1 MGRNACEQTPTKLW
15 YAVAFVHPW
24 PAMGAACAGKKQEF
38 TGTDLAAG
46 AGPPRGLRPD
56 CSISN
61 DLQASTTAG
70 AAYVPSVLLQ
80 CVIVS

>member
-1 MGRNACEQTPTKLW
+1 VAGDGRGLRGQN
-15 YAVAFVHPW
+15 
-24 PAMGAACAGKKQEF
+24 QEF
-38 TGTDLAAG
+38 TGTDLATG
-46 AGPPRGLRPD
+46 AGPPGGLRPD